1 MAEKSDLPLV
11 PVAGPE
17 SVEPPISVPHDR
29 RTAVRY
35 PFTAAAEI
43 YDARTKASVS
53 GRCSD
58 LGLGGCYIDTFS
70 QFPAGSVV
78 AVRMARDNHEFQ
90 AAAVVAYSHLQ
101 MGMGLTFTEIARDHQ
116 KLLRSWIADLSGEPL
131 AEPEEVAVSP
141 PESTAPSGDTGL
153 RFVMNELITL
163 LVRRKAISETE
174 GSELL
179 KHMFR

>member
-1 MAEKSDLPLV
+1 MTEKSHPPLI
-11 PVAGPE
+11 PAANPE
-17 SVEPPISVPHDR
+17 FVEPSISIPHDR
-29 RTAVRY
+29 RTALRY

-43 YDARTKASVS
+43 FDARTKACVS

-70 QFPAGSVV
+70 QFPAGSAV
-78 AVRMARDNHEFQ
+78 AVRMARDNQEFQ
-90 AAAVVAYSHLQ
+90 ADAIVAYSQLQ
-101 MGMGLTFTEIARDHQ
+101 MGMGLTFTEIARDQ
-116 KLLRSWIADLSGEPL
+116 QMLLRSWIAELAGEPPAETVEL
-131 AEPEEVAVSP
+131 ASA
-141 PESTAPSGDTGL
+141 PESLVTGGDSGL

-174 GSELL
+174 GAELL

>member
-1 MAEKSDLPLV
+1 MTEKSHLPLV
-11 PVAGPE
+11 PAVIPDP
-17 SVEPPISVPHDR
+17 VEPSISIPQDR
-29 RTAVRY
+29 RTDVRY

-43 YDARTKASVS
+43 FDARTNTSVS

-70 QFPAGSVV
+70 QFPVGSVV
-78 AVRMARDNHEFQ
+78 AVRIARDNQEFQ
-90 AAAVVAYSHLQ
+90 ADAVVAYSHLQ
-101 MGMGLTFTEIARDHQ
+101 LGMGLTFTAIARDHQ
-116 KLLRSWIADLSGEPL
+116 KLLGSWIAEFAGESL
-131 AEPEEVAVSP
+131 AEAEEAASATQSLV
-141 PESTAPSGDTGL
+141 TGGDSGV

-174 GSELL
+174 GAELL